1 MNQLL
6 YDTSVRLLCQ
16 ELFEI
21 LFSKQLRLIGFI
33 AVCGAVLSLSAA
45 DLIYNT
51 RFVPLCQH
59 FFEKVFS
66 IFSMYTKSRHADA

>member
-1 MNQLL
+1 MIPQCVCFVKNF
-6 YDTSVRLLCQ
+6 
-16 ELFEI
+16 FEI
-21 LFSKQLRLIGFI
+21 LFSKLSRFIGFI

-66 IFSMYTKSRHADA
+66 IFSMYTKAATRMRDG

>member
-1 MNQLL
+1 MIPQR
-6 YDTSVRLLCQ
+6 VRFVKNF
-16 ELFEI
+16 FEI
-21 LFSKQLRLIGFI
+21 LFSKLSRFIGFI

-66 IFSMYTKSRHADA
+66 IFSMYTKAATRMRDG